1 MGQLFCNRSGSSP
14 CQRHDRKIGS
24 SHVSKGDRRCGG
36 SLPGGHFNMPIDDE
50 LSDQPLSELPGPLI
64 HFALG
69 LLLGVAI

>member
-1 MGQLFCNRSGSSP
+1 
-14 CQRHDRKIGS
+14 
-24 SHVSKGDRRCGG
+24 
-36 SLPGGHFNMPIDDE
+36 MPIDDE